1 MARNGRQNPGDPLLD
16 DATPIPLIGAAPD
29 EQKAIYEA
37 ALKRQLAKKAA
48 TPPPPQSVVV
58 TDVDIR
64 FWSMVRLLVKLAF
77 AGIPA
82 MLIVALI
89 VYGFASILGLIFLPF
104 GRH

>member
-1 MARNGRQNPGDPLLD
+1 MNPRNDVTPPLS
-16 DATPIPLIGAAPD
+16 A

-37 ALKRQLAKKAA
+37 ALERRRAEKAA
-48 TPPPPQSVVV
+48 TPPPPQPVVV

-82 MLIVALI
+82 MIVVALI
-89 VYGFASILGLIFLPF
+89 VWGLISIFGLLLLPF

>member
-1 MARNGRQNPGDPLLD
+1 MNRTSQRGDLLLD
-16 DATPIPLIGAAPD
+16 DDAPINPSSD

-48 TPPPPQSVVV
+48 MPPPPQSVVV

-77 AGIPA
+77 AGLPA
-82 MLIVALI
+82 LLIVMFIIYA
-89 VYGFASILGLIFLPF
+89 VGMVLGMIFRP
-104 GRH
+104 H